1 MTFRDE
7 EISRQWQALQAAKDR
22 RFMQA
27 LEIAMIV
34 AWDDLPE
41 NERHR
46 YLSFALSAIKE
57 EEQVS

>member
-22 RFMQA
+22 RFQQA
-27 LEIAMIV
+27 LEIAMTA

-41 NERHR
+41 NERDR
-46 YLSFALSAIKE
+46 YLAFALTAVKE
-57 EEQVS
+57 SETVN